1 VIDFLEHSILDNH
14 VNNHVVRE
22 MVFVVQMENV
32 TKEYQ
37 YLNVINLVETI
48 GQALV
53 ALMVEELSII
63 HLEI

>member
-1 VIDFLEHSILDNH
+1 

-48 GQALV
+48 GQVLV